1 MRRLL
6 IQFVIICF
14 VLTGISSIAN
24 AQMYTDVPDNHH
36 LHKEFTV
43 LISKGVLTEQ
53 PNEDFRLTTA
63 ITRYEAAEMIVR
75 ALNVTTQTS
84 TIPTYNDVDQED
96 PRMPIIATVTELGIM
111 KEINGNFNPD
121 GPLTRAQAALLLAQA
136 FQLEGKAIQ
145 TFKDVPVTNSA
156 AAPIQALVE
165 NEIIFVGKQG
175 VFRPNAKMIRS
186 DFTTF
191 VARILDPTL
200 RQKDPVKEVDDEKEP
215 EPIITPTPAPIPTP
229 QEQPKSC
236 EREVGKK
243 TYQVDVS
250 VANLWNKRNQSRAVD
265 LPSTLNPVNYDK
277 WIPSMSLSQKKWLV
291 GRTDTQAL
299 FGDKVTVIAEQ
310 GNWMRVAL
318 NDQYVPY
325 SKAGYPGWV
334 SKRHITSTTKNY
346 DDCSIAIVTAKK
358 ATLLNKDQ
366 KTKYIEISYA
376 TILPIIKEDN
386 QFYHVQTPST
396 GIKLLK
402 KSDAK
407 SYKKY
412 SDVPKPTAS
421 TIVNE
426 AKRYLN
432 LPYLWAGT
440 SSWGYD
446 CSGIL
451 YAVYRTHGIMIPR
464 DSFYQATGGKAVAK
478 KDLQPGDLV
487 FFAYNGGTGK
497 VYHVGLYIGNGQMLH
512 APHYASKV
520 KIEPLNQGV
529 YKKNYS
535 GARRYL

>member
-1 MRRLL
+1 MQRLL

-14 VLTGISSIAN
+14 VLTGVSSIAN
-24 AQMYTDVPDNHH
+24 AQMYTDVPDNYH

-43 LISKGVLTEQ
+43 LINKGVLTEQ
-53 PNEDFRLTTA
+53 PNEAFRLNTA
-63 ITRYEAAEMIVR
+63 ITRYEVAEMIVR
-75 ALNVTTQTS
+75 ALKVETQTS
-84 TIPTYNDVDQED
+84 IIPTYNDIDQED
-96 PRMPIIATVTELGIM
+96 PRMPIIAVVTELGIM
-111 KEINGNFNPD
+111 KDVNGNFNPD
-121 GPLTRAQAALLLAQA
+121 VPLTRAQAAILLAQA

-145 TFKDVPVTNSA
+145 TFKDVSVTNSEA
-156 AAPIQALVE
+156 TSVQALVE

-186 DFTTF
+186 DFVTF
-191 VARILDPTL
+191 MARILDPTL
-200 RQKDPVKEVDDEKEP
+200 RQQEPVKEVGDEKEP
-215 EPIITPTPAPIPTP
+215 KPGTNPTPTPE
-229 QEQPKSC
+229 EQPKSC
-236 EREVGKK
+236 ERETGEK
-243 TYQVDVS
+243 TYQVNVS
-250 VANLWNKRNQSRAVD
+250 VANLWNQRNQSRAVD

-277 WIPSMSLSQKKWLV
+277 WISSMSLNQKKWLV

-299 FGDKVTVIAEQ
+299 FGDKVTVLAEQ

-325 SKAGYPGWV
+325 SKGGYPGWV

-358 ATLLNKDQ
+358 TTLLNTDQ
-366 KTKYIEISYA
+366 KTNYLEISYA
-376 TILPIIKEDN
+376 TILPVIKEDN
-386 QFYHVQTPST
+386 QFYHVQTPSA
-396 GIKLLK
+396 GMKLLK

-407 SYKKY
+407 TYKNY

-421 TIVNE
+421 TIVSE

-487 FFAYNGGTGK
+487 FFAYNGGKGK